1 MIKKIFI
8 ITLLVL
14 VGLGSYYYF
23 RTHKKEESPEGRNI
37 VIRDSNPQKKSS
49 DPLIPSS
56 LKIKDQKLGKTLETD
71 RDPQTAEETADK
83 NFELFDQLEKKWL
96 TRTTQLIGPELSK
109 QYLEMR
115 EENEKEKM
123 MAYKAYHDYLRQK
136 YGDKF
141 SYNISEDQSTRE
153 KEINNRY
160 LTELLKL
167 IGPDK
172 FKRYTEMKDQFNEE
186 MRRNNKEALQIEF

>member
-1 MIKKIFI
+1 MIFI
-8 ITLLVL
+8 GMAVGAYLFFGQPKNELPENSEVL
-14 VGLGSYYYF
+14 V
-23 RTHKKEESPEGRNI
+23 
-37 VIRDSNPQKKSS
+37 RDSNPEKKSS
-49 DPLIPSS
+49 DSLTPVS
-56 LKIKDQKLGKTLETD
+56 LKVKEQATVQNSD
-71 RDPQTAEETADK
+71 RDPQTIEETADK
-83 NFELFDQLEKKWL
+83 NFELFDKLEKKWL
-96 TRTTQLIGPELSK
+96 TRTSELIGPEHYK

-141 SYNISEDQSTRE
+141 SYNISEDQSIRE
-153 KEINNRY
+153 KEINKQFLND
-160 LTELLKL
+160 LLKL
-167 IGPDK
+167 IGPEK